1 MSEAMALE
9 RMTQMLAE
17 LEGYLTATRVPYLA
31 KYTNSG
37 EEKTGAQ
44 HGDLDLVGIGPEPEC
59 RLLVAEC
66 KGYGSPEDYPN
77 WLAPDYLWHLQDLI
91 HKASSNIQ
99 SIAHVRWEAEFKARD
114 HRPDEV
120 WIVFPG
126 FFVPRSNPARWRVF
140 KSEPHGRLVK
150 QMMEAA
156 QPVWKSKGKRQQ
168 SQAETTLLARAEEVL
183 AEINQVSVC
192 LLPVHRLLRELFLK
206 VPQDMLRRRKR
217 YPDTAMEML
226 RWTARAVGHGFL
238 DLEEIQSEIQEVL
251 REKSAMGV

>member
-31 KYTNSG
+31 KHTKSG

-44 HGDLDLVGIGPEPEC
+44 HGDLDLVGIGLEPER

-91 HKASSNIQ
+91 HKASGNIQ
-99 SIAHVRWEAEFKARD
+99 AVAHVRWEPEFKARG

-126 FFVPRSNPARWRVF
+126 SFVPRSNPARWRVF

-156 QPVWKSKGKRQQ
+156 QPVWKSRGEGQQ
-168 SQAETTLLARAEEVL
+168 SHAETTLLARAEEVM
-183 AEINQVSVC
+183 AEINQVSVR

-226 RWTARAVGHGFL
+226 RWITRAVGHGVL
-238 DLEEIQSEIQEVL
+238 DLGEIQMEIGQVF
-251 REKSAMGV
+251 EKSL